1 MSQTYNKQDQ
11 QPIALGITGA
21 SGAIYGTRLLEC
33 LIAAEIPTHLVISE
47 AGKLVLKEELGLT
60 PKKLAE
66 HDLVTLHSP
75 GEIGS
80 SIASGSH
87 TLRATIICPCT
98 ANTAG
103 ALAQGVGDNL
113 LARMGAV
120 ALKERWPLIIVPRES
135 PYSTPLLENLKSL
148 SLYGAHI
155 LPASPSFYRKPKS
168 IRDLVDSV
176 VDRVLVK
183 TGLEPILPPWTGPG
197 ADW

>member
-1 MSQTYNKQDQ
+1 MSDTNKNL
-11 QPIALGITGA
+11 PVALGITGA

-33 LIAAEIPTHLVISE
+33 LIAAKIPTHLVFSE
-47 AGKLVLKEELGLT
+47 AGKLVLKEELGLS
-60 PKKLAE
+60 PKKLADHE
-66 HDLVTLHSP
+66 LVTLHDS
-75 GEIGS
+75 GEIGC

-87 TLRATIICPCT
+87 SLRATVICPCS
-98 ANTAG
+98 ANSAG
-103 ALAQGVGDNL
+103 AIAQGVGANL

-135 PYSTPLLENLKSL
+135 PYSTPLLENMKLL
-148 SLYGAHI
+148 SIYGAHI

-168 IRDLVDSV
+168 IQELVDSV

-183 TGLEPILPPWTGPG
+183 IGLDPILPAWTGPG